1 MTAKSTR
8 HRTRGPLARLARA
21 GVRSRVMVVLTWA
34 SIVVVVLVVA
44 LESGGA
50 FVRGSMEP
58 GTGDL
63 TLGLWSIV
71 PVALLCL
78 LILAT
83 ASTSG
88 AVIATAIAAAVVSA
102 CTTIVLSNLV
112 DMGPYALVL
121 SVTIGGPLTAA
132 WGASISMR
140 YLASRSLGHDVE
152 RGSREALASAGRAVV
167 AAALTAIG
175 AAGLMW
181 LVGQDTFRGDL
192 AVIASSSLIACVTL
206 ATLLPALYGL
216 AGDRITTYA
225 TGRAASTE
233 GGLHRWSR
241 IASSAQQPLL
251 ASGLVVGLG
260 VAGLLLGSD
269 LHTLS
274 TNRTLGSI
282 PRLLGL
288 LIAIGI
294 AGTAGLTLAFR
305 SLSLALR
312 SLGTTTISVVA
323 AAGLGAAIYSRSRLR
338 AVDAAGLAVVLLVVL
353 LAGLANDS
361 LLAGR
366 MRRGLLEGEDLA
378 VNLERS
384 IASACLD
391 ALTSGMAIAL
401 AGLALMRSSHEGIAT
416 LGLALAA
423 AALFDALLVRCV
435 IVPAATH
442 MLGSA
447 NFRLPSW
454 ADVVMPVAADTP
466 VPQRTLVS
474 KDEVTTVKSGSVVSA
489 PNVWADEPR
498 VPVSAAASRPQPANP
513 SVAARQDPD
522 VRAGGNEN
530 GVSEPLPPVSRD
542 LAAQA
547 KGVTPDRVSRRSKRP
562 SKRRNDAATSPL
574 ADPYLAALSHGKG
587 LGVDEPDATRETST
601 EVPGGA
607 ITEIVAEAG
616 AETPV
621 EPLGKGSDPPPQT
634 NEIDQS
640 NGLAVLDNARP
651 AITDSNLD
659 RARLNGLPELFQRIA
674 ILEDDNHQVLERTA
688 RDAFGERRDVLAMA
702 ARFSADHRDTAIECF
717 DEVMGLGAEFTDIG
731 DTATDTA
738 ADLVADRAQ
747 ATSQMQLTALD
758 LLDSDTLHSEA
769 REELRWWLDRS
780 VSQWNALEGADVVA
794 STSN

>member
-21 GVRSRVMVVLTWA
+21 CVRSRVMVVLTWA

-181 LVGQDTFRGDL
+181 LVGQDAFRGDL
-192 AVIASSSLIACVTL
+192 AVIASNSLIACVAL

-216 AGDRITTYA
+216 AGDRVTTYA

-312 SLGTTTISVVA
+312 SLGTTTISLVA
-323 AAGLGAAIYSRSRLR
+323 AAGLGAAIYSRSGLR

-466 VPQRTLVS
+466 VPQRTHIS

-498 VPVSAAASRPQPANP
+498 VPVSAAASRPQPGMISDGLRQDHVANSELAEPSNTMGSDTSIGSDITKKVVDPAFVDPAFIAEEAKRITSPRLSRPAELAPGRVKPKRRLRHSQPANP

-547 KGVTPDRVSRRSKRP
+547 KGVAPDRVSRRSKRP

-621 EPLGKGSDPPPQT
+621 EPLGKESDPPPQT
-634 NEIDQS
+634 NEFDQS

-659 RARLNGLPELFQRIA
+659 RARLNGLPELFQR
-674 ILEDDNHQVLERTA
+674 
-688 RDAFGERRDVLAMA
+688 
-702 ARFSADHRDTAIECF
+702 
-717 DEVMGLGAEFTDIG
+717 
-731 DTATDTA
+731 
-738 ADLVADRAQ
+738 
-747 ATSQMQLTALD
+747 
-758 LLDSDTLHSEA
+758 
-769 REELRWWLDRS
+769 
-780 VSQWNALEGADVVA
+780 
-794 STSN
+794 